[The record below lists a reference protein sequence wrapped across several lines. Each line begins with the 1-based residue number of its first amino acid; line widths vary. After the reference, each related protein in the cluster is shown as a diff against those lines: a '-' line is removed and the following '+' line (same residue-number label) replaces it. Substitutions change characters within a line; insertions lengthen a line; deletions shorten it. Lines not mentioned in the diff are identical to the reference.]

1 MDGSKFRTACIVTA
15 LLTLSMISAIPTAAA
30 EGNDSISWG
39 VEYEWENLNVDIEEM
54 TGLPY
59 DDIIQDIEDS
69 ADYGGFNLTILN
81 IYSGSTSFYVEQWDD
96 STEQQITDNS
106 GDTHTVSTRV
116 TEITLRHGML
126 YDAGFM
132 VDWDDTTVMG
142 APSMEVVLSADYE
155 TIVVMDLLYTEYV
168 TSDMMLVGSDLDASA
183 NWGIGA
189 GMGLYTDISG
199 NGDSFEMDLDAG
211 INMGWA
217 ADSISSEWRLE
228 HPSNVLNM
236 MNNGNDFD
244 WECDVNCGKIT
255 GSYATTQSYD
265 ISLTGLPMDEFGFE
279 ADALDLQISDAI
291 PDAGTFDSDDDDW
304 MMDDG
309 LGFEIPYTFGDQQT
323 ITIDDG
329 GTTTTATEVMMDPY
343 PPGMSIMLGY
353 SLSNAVMG
361 SGDQTTAAEAMMEA
375 FEGWTEDAEETVVF
389 DTFTCDDGEEIPMD
403 YVNDGEDDCADGS
416 DEGVDEED
424 LASELEEL
432 AMNIYGAFEESDFG
446 KNLESVGEKLE
457 FEMEKYEDVEFEFP
471 YVDGDYAALWSN
483 EHSRFVGFQLLG
495 ETEAGNVYSV
505 LGPETSAY
513 NNNPPVD
520 IHLEYLVGAAADE
533 AEDAAETADT
543 IEELAPVAAHDVSAI
558 VTALGEHAPE
568 SMVVEPPAPP
578 EEEAEES
585 ETSMEESE
593 SGGMFGLPG
602 PGFISVVFVVIG
614 AAMVARIMPRRQE

>member
-1 MDGSKFRTACIVTA
+1 MDGSRFRTALIVA
-15 LLTLSMISAIPTAAA
+15 GLLAFSMISTIPTVSA
-30 EGNDSISWG
+30 ETTDSITWG
-39 VEYEWENLNVDIEEM
+39 VEYEWANMNGDIEAM

-59 DDIIQDIEDS
+59 NDIIQDIEDS

-81 IYSGSTSFYVEQWDD
+81 VYSGISSMYVEQWDD

-106 GDTHTVSTRV
+106 GDTHTVSTRI
-116 TEITLRHGML
+116 TEVTLRHGML

-132 VDWDDTTVMG
+132 VDWKDDTVMG

-183 NWGIGA
+183 NLGVGA
-189 GMGLYTDISG
+189 GMGFFADISG
-199 NGDSFEMDLDAG
+199 NGDSFDMDLDAG
-211 INMGWA
+211 INLGWA

-236 MNNGNDFD
+236 MNNGNNFD
-244 WECDVNCGKIT
+244 WECGTLQCGKIT

-265 ISLTGLPMDEFGFE
+265 LSFTGIPMDEFGFE
-279 ADALDLQISDAI
+279 ADALDLQISDSI
-291 PDAGTFDSDDDDW
+291 PDAGIFDSDDDDM

-309 LGFEIPYTFGDQQT
+309 LGFEIPYSFDGQQT

-329 GTTTTATEVMMDPY
+329 GTTTTATEVMMDPFS
-343 PPGMSIMLGY
+343 PGMSLMVGY
-353 SLSNAVMG
+353 SFANAVMG
-361 SGDQTTAAEAMMEA
+361 SGDQTNAAEAMIEA

-389 DTFTCDDGEEIPMD
+389 DTFTCDDGEEIPSD

-424 LASELEEL
+424 LVSELEDL
-432 AMNIYGAFEESDFG
+432 AMNIYGAFEESDFT
-446 KNLESVGEKLE
+446 KNLETVSERLE
-457 FEMEKYEDVEFEFP
+457 FEMEKYEDVELDFP
-471 YVDGDYAALWSN
+471 YVDGDYNALWSN

-495 ETEAGNVYSV
+495 ETESGNVYSV

-513 NNNPPVD
+513 NNNPPVQ
-520 IHLEYLVGAAADE
+520 IHLEYLVGAAAEE
-533 AEDAAETADT
+533 AGTAAETAVT
-543 IEELAPVAAHDVSAI
+543 IEDLAPVAAHDVSAI
-558 VTALGEHAPE
+558 VNALGIHAPE
-568 SMVVEPPAPP
+568 SMIVEPPAG
-578 EEEAEES
+578 EGEGES
-585 ETSMEESE
+585 ETSMEEE
-593 SGGMFGLPG
+593 SGLFGLPA

>member
-1 MDGSKFRTACIVTA
+1 MDGSKFRTALIVA
-15 LLTLSMISAIPTAAA
+15 GLLALSMLSTIPTVSA
-30 EGNDSISWG
+30 ETTDSITWG
-39 VEYEWENLNVDIEEM
+39 VEYEWVNLNGDIEEM

-59 DDIIQDIEDS
+59 NDIIQDIEGS
-69 ADYGGFNLTILN
+69 ADYGGLNLTILN
-81 IYSGSTSFYVEQWDD
+81 VYSGISSMYVEQWDD

-106 GDTHTVSTRV
+106 GDSHTVTTRV
-116 TEITLRHGML
+116 TEVTIRHGML

-132 VDWDDTTVMG
+132 VDWNDNTVMG

-183 NWGIGA
+183 NLGIGA

-211 INMGWA
+211 IDLGWA

-228 HPSNVLNM
+228 HPSNVINM
-236 MNNGNDFD
+236 MTNGNDFD
-244 WECDVNCGKIT
+244 WECDALQCGKIT

-279 ADALDLQISDAI
+279 ADALDLQISDSI
-291 PDAGTFDSDDDDW
+291 PDAGTFDSDNDD
-304 MMDDG
+304 MIMEDG

-329 GTTTTATEVMMDPY
+329 GTTTTATEVMMDPFT
-343 PPGMSIMLGY
+343 PGMSLMVGY
-353 SLSNAVMG
+353 SLANAVMG
-361 SGDQTTAAEAMMEA
+361 SGDQTTAAEAMMAA

-389 DTFTCDDGEEIPMD
+389 DTFTCDDGEEIPRD

-424 LASELEEL
+424 LESELEEL

-457 FEMEKYEDVEFEFP
+457 FEMEKYEDLELEFP
-471 YVDGDYAALWSN
+471 YVDGNYAALWSN

-505 LGPETSAY
+505 LGPETSTY
-513 NNNPPVD
+513 NNNPPVE
-520 IHLEYLVGAAADE
+520 IHLEYLVGAAAE
-533 AEDAAETADT
+533 EELLLAETADT

-558 VTALGEHAPE
+558 VVALGTHAPE
-568 SMVVEPPAPP
+568 SMIVEIPAA
-578 EEEAEES
+578 EDGEES
-585 ETSMEESE
+585 ETSMEES
-593 SGGMFGLPG
+593 GGMFGLPA